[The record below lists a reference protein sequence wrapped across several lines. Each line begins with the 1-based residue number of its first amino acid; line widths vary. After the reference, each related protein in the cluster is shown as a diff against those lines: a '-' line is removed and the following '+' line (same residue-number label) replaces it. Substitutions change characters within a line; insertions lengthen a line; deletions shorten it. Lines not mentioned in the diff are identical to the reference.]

1 MAPPPQ
7 RTGATSLFERRALI
21 IGLLSTVGDLEVL
34 EQVQAELCAA
44 GVAYDV
50 APYKPR
56 IRLGNP
62 GWLDARRADPDAY
75 THLFV
80 VCGPFTQKMFQKE
93 RDLFGRFAHC
103 VWIGVNLSMLDPLS
117 SFNPFDALI
126 ERDSDVISRPD
137 LSLLHRSAREPVIGI
152 CLAGTQPEYGARQDH
167 QLAEV
172 KIRSLLKR
180 RNVAVL
186 ELDTKW
192 PQARNRAGI
201 ANVAQYES
209 LCARVDVLVTT
220 RLHGMVLAL
229 KNGVPVIAVD
239 AVIGSDKVTRQ
250 AEVLQWPEV
259 FAVDTV
265 SDVELEA
272 ALDRCLAPSARKAAL
287 DCAGSARTVLSNFS
301 KQFAEALAAP
311 AGDRHQSVLARKLND
326 MIRRWILVNQQ
337 RKQRR
342 QSR

>member
-1 MAPPPQ
+1 M
-7 RTGATSLFERRALI
+7 SEHRALI
-21 IGLLSTVGDLEVL
+21 IGLLSTVGDIEVL
-34 EQVQAELCAA
+34 EQVQAELSAA
-44 GVAYDV
+44 GIAYDV

-56 IRLGNP
+56 IRVGNP
-62 GWLDARRADPDAY
+62 AWLDARKADPDAY
-75 THLFV
+75 THLVV
-80 VCGPFTQKMFQKE
+80 VCGPFTQAMFHKE
-93 RDLFGRFAHC
+93 RDLFNRFAHC
-103 VWIGVNLSMLDPLS
+103 VWIGVNLSMLDPLA

-137 LSLLHRSAREPVIGI
+137 LSLLHRSERVPVVGI
-152 CLAGTQPEYGARQDH
+152 CLAGTQPEYGSRQDH

-192 PQARNRAGI
+192 PQARNSAGI
-201 ANVAQYES
+201 ANVAQFES

-239 AVIGSDKVTRQ
+239 AVIGGDKVTRQ
-250 AEVLQWPEV
+250 ADVLQWPEV

-265 SDVELEA
+265 SDADLEL
-272 ALDRCLAPSARKAAL
+272 ALDRCLAPPARTAAL
-287 DCAGSARTVLSNFS
+287 ECAEAARTVLSDFS
-301 KQFAEALAAP
+301 KQFAQALSAL
-311 AGDRHQSVLARKLND
+311 AGDRRQSVLARKLND
-326 MIRRWILVNQQ
+326 MRSRWILLNQQ
-337 RKQRR
+337 RKERR
-342 QSR
+342 RSR